1 MIKKSHTYL
10 LYGKLKGAFGNYTI
24 QTPEFT
30 ELFDFD
36 ICDDSL
42 CIDPIKLEKF
52 CKEEC
57 DFIDGILVNKKTRRK
72 IKVLSNIWTY

>member
-36 ICDDSL
+36 IYNDGLDAAS
-42 CIDPIKLEKF
+42 DGKF
-52 CKEEC
+52 CGKPRGE
-57 DFIDGILVNKKTRRK
+57 KTRRK